1 MSKAITFGVGIFGR
15 KGTVVVKRCINCKQ
29 EIINFGAKRLEGFS
43 IDIPPKT
50 FYTGTDFVLWDQK
63 QGEVKGAAYPFWA
76 DGEDGCFWHF
86 TLFRGFQKGQI
97 LLRIGEVFTSYLKHP
112 WDVALCTYRT
122 LSNGSYSRLM
132 TIPAKA
138 QVASPWFAVEN
149 DKESLLQGLERLGD
163 WFDQHREE
171 IAESCRKQQGWVDKE
186 QGRSHRVARLY
197 LQEHWRE
204 ADQAAILAL
213 YREVDRLAEAYEAA
227 KKRGEI
233 HFGQEHSFFSDWCAG
248 KLPAP
253 FSQWEEELTALLM
266 SKKAR
271 VTKDPLYARSFAV
284 GNLLYFIHDLE
295 KDVCPDILLAKK
307 WKS

>member
-1 MSKAITFGVGIFGR
+1 MWGFFKGKGPAI
-15 KGTVVVKRCINCKQ
+15 VKRCINCKQ
-29 EIINFGAKRLEGFS
+29 DIIDFGAKRLGEFS

-50 FYTGTDFVLWDQK
+50 FYTGTDFVLWDRE

-76 DGEDGCFWHF
+76 EGEDGCFWHF
-86 TLFRGFQKGQI
+86 TLFRGFRDGKI
-97 LLRIGEVFTSYLKHP
+97 LLSIGEVFTSYLKHQ
-112 WDVALCTYRT
+112 WDVALCTHRT

-149 DKESLLQGLERLGD
+149 DRESLLQGLEQLGD

-197 LQEHWRE
+197 LRDHWQE
-204 ADQAAILAL
+204 ADQAAVLTL
-213 YREVDRLAEAYEAA
+213 YREADRLAEEYEAA
-227 KKRGEI
+227 KKRGEVE
-233 HFGQEHSFFSDWCAG
+233 FGKEHSFFSDWCAG
-248 KLPAP
+248 KLPEP
-253 FSQWEEELTALLM
+253 FCRWEEELTALFLT
-266 SKKAR
+266 KKAR
-271 VTKDPLYARSFAV
+271 VVKDPLYARSFAV

-295 KDVCPDILLAKK
+295 KDVCPDILLGKK
-307 WKS
+307 WQG